1 MNQNVSQKHA
11 ELIRKSNREKTLATT
26 TDRGEVYSK
35 IHTTNAECLEKEVD
49 ELIRVDTPREVGPG
63 GELIPAKGEVSSGKD
78 SELGGRDT
86 LKEPSQI
93 NQEASIKRL
102 EYLANA
108 GIYETAL
115 DVAESIEPKNSLER
129 MLAHQ
134 MALAHDQ
141 AFKLSNMAMNQNDP
155 VEITRLS
162 NASARQMDAYQ
173 KGMLTLQKIRYGGKQ
188 HVTVQHVTV
197 KDGGQAVVTGE
208 MKGGLNGG
216 GSKEDVE

>member
-1 MNQNVSQKHA
+1 MDKTSSKHA
-11 ELIRKSNREKTLATT
+11 DLTRKANRERTLATS
-26 TDRGEVYSK
+26 TDRGDVYSK
-35 IHTTNAECLEKEVD
+35 IHTVNAESLEKEAAD
-49 ELIRVDTPREVGPG
+49 LIRVDTSREVGPG
-63 GELIPAKGEVSSGKD
+63 GELIPVKGEVTPDKG

-93 NQEASIKRL
+93 NQEASIRRL
-102 EYLANA
+102 DLLAGA

-115 DVAESIEPKNSLER
+115 DAAQSIEPRNSLEK

-155 VEITRLS
+155 VEMTRLS

-173 KGMLTLQKIRYGGKQ
+173 KGLLTLQKIRCGGKQ
-188 HVTVQHVTV
+188 TVVVQYVTV
-197 KDGGQAVVTGE
+197 KDGGQAVVAGK
-208 MKGGLNGG
+208 MKERLNEGGDDKNG
-216 GSKEDVE
+216 S

>member
-1 MNQNVSQKHA
+1 MNKSSSKHR
-11 ELIRKSNREKTLATT
+11 ELISKANRERTLATS
-26 TDRGEVYSK
+26 TDRGEVYK
-35 IHTTNAECLEKEVD
+35 NIHTTNAECLEKEAD

-63 GELIPAKGEVSSGKD
+63 GELTPAKGEVSSGKD

-102 EYLANA
+102 DLIANA

-115 DVAESIEPKNSLER
+115 DTAESIEPENSLEK

-141 AFKLSNMAMNQNDP
+141 AFKLSEMARNQNDP
-155 VEITRLS
+155 VETTRLS

-173 KGMLTLQKIRYGGKQ
+173 KALLVLHKIRTGGKQ
-188 HVTVQHVTV
+188 HVTVQHVTIE
-197 KDGGQAVVTGE
+197 DGGQAVVTGKI
-208 MKGGLNGG
+208 KGG
-216 GSKEDVE
+216 S

>member
-1 MNQNVSQKHA
+1 MNQKVSKKHS
-11 ELIRKSNREKTLATT
+11 ELRRKANRERTLAIS
-26 TDRGEVYSK
+26 TDRGEVYK
-35 IHTTNAECLEKEVD
+35 NIHNTQAECLEKEAD
-49 ELIRVDTPREVGPG
+49 DLIRVDTPREVGPG
-63 GELIPAKGEVSSGKD
+63 GELTPAKGEVSSGKD

-102 EYLANA
+102 DYLADA

-115 DVAESIEPKNSLER
+115 DVAESIEPRNSQER

-141 AFKLSNMAMNQNDP
+141 AFKLSSMAMSQNDP
-155 VEITRLS
+155 IEIVRLA
-162 NASARQMDAYQ
+162 NASGRQMDVYQ
-173 KGMLTLQKIRYGGKQ
+173 KALLALHKIRTGGKQ

-197 KDGGQAVVTGE
+197 KDGGQAVVTGK

-216 GSKEDVE
+216 GSEEDVE

>member
-1 MNQNVSQKHA
+1 MNQNISKKHA
-11 ELIRKSNREKTLATT
+11 ELIRQANREKTLATS
-26 TDRGEVYSK
+26 TDRGDVYQK
-35 IHTTNAECLEKEVD
+35 IHNTQAECLEKEAD

-102 EYLANA
+102 DYLANA

-115 DVAESIEPKNSLER
+115 DVAESIVPQNSQER

-134 MALAHDQ
+134 MALAHDMS
-141 AFKLSNMAMNQNDP
+141 FKLSGMAMNQNDS
-155 VEITRLS
+155 VEIARLS

-173 KGMLTLQKIRYGGKQ
+173 KAMLTLQKIRCGGKQ
-188 HVTVQHVTV
+188 TVVVQHVTV
-197 KDGGQAVVTGE
+197 KDGGQAVVTGK
-208 MKGGLNGG
+208 MKEGLNGG
-216 GSKEDVE
+216 GGKENGS